1 MMTQTPVGPPTVAG
15 LVAGQSSVRVW
26 SLTSEE
32 RLRRQLRRAH
42 ATADLATAERVV
54 VLRADWVFDEP
65 LVKGLVAKDSPCAMC
80 TSDGSC
86 VAIVVAPARAEEA
99 RALLADGKAPDDL
112 PRLLPEQVAGS
123 YNRQLKK
130 REPPFLLP
138 LTAGNL
144 AAIES
149 RVFAGSY
156 KGVTDFVTL
165 YLWPRPARA
174 VTKVCAAAGITP
186 NMVTSLSLVLALAAT
201 WLFWYGHYGFGLL
214 AAWVMTFLDTVDGKL
229 ARVTLNSSEFGNYFD
244 HSIDLLH
251 PPFWW
256 WAWVVGLAANGLALP
271 PDSIALQVI
280 IWGYILQ
287 RIEEGSFG
295 AMFGIP
301 MHMWRRFDSFFR
313 LITARRNPNLAILTI
328 AALLGRPD
336 IGINVVAVWVA
347 ICLVI
352 HALQIVQAAIARRSG
367 PLKSWLA

>member
-1 MMTQTPVGPPTVAG
+1 MMTQTPAGPPAVAG

-32 RLRRQLRRAH
+32 RLRRQLRRAS
-42 ATADLATAERVV
+42 ATADLATADRVV

-65 LVKGLVAKDSPCAMC
+65 LVKGLVAKDSPCAMF

-86 VAIVVAPARAEEA
+86 VAIVVLRARAEEA
-99 RALLADGKAPDDL
+99 RALLAEGKAPDDL
-112 PRLLPEQVAGS
+112 PRLLPEEVAGS

-144 AAIES
+144 DAIES

-186 NMVTSLSLVLALAAT
+186 NVVTSLSLVLALAAT

-256 WAWVVGLAANGLALP
+256 WAWVVGLAASGLALP

-295 AMFGIP
+295 AIFGVP

-328 AALLGRPD
+328 AAVLGRPD

-352 HALQIVQAAIARRSG
+352 HALQIVQATIARRRG

>member
-1 MMTQTPVGPPTVAG
+1 MMTQTPAGPPAVAG

-32 RLRRQLRRAH
+32 RLRRQLRRAS
-42 ATADLATAERVV
+42 ATADLATADRVV

-65 LVKGLVAKDSPCAMC
+65 LVKGLVAKDSPCAMF

-86 VAIVVAPARAEEA
+86 VAIVVLRARAEEA
-99 RALLADGKAPDDL
+99 RALLAEGKAPDDL
-112 PRLLPEQVAGS
+112 PRLLPEEVAGS

-144 AAIES
+144 DAIES

-186 NMVTSLSLVLALAAT
+186 NVVTSLSLVLALAAT

-214 AAWVMTFLDTVDGKL
+214 AAWVMTFLDTGCIPL
-229 ARVTLNSSEFGNYFD
+229 SGGGRG
-244 HSIDLLH
+244 
-251 PPFWW
+251 W
-256 WAWVVGLAANGLALP
+256 WAWPQAG
-271 PDSIALQVI
+271 
-280 IWGYILQ
+280 WHCR
-287 RIEEGSFG
+287 RIPS
-295 AMFGIP
+295 
-301 MHMWRRFDSFFR
+301 RCR
-313 LITARRNPNLAILTI
+313 
-328 AALLGRPD
+328 
-336 IGINVVAVWVA
+336 
-347 ICLVI
+347 
-352 HALQIVQAAIARRSG
+352 
-367 PLKSWLA
+367 